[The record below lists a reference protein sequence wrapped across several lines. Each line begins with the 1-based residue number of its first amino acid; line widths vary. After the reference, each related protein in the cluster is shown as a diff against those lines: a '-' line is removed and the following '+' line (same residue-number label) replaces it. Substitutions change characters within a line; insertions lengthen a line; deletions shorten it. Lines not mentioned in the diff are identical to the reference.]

1 MKTSLTLLI
10 LFSFLFALV
19 GCKTVNIA
27 ERASPQS
34 SPNLIDDER
43 IESDRQLTR
52 SVAIES
58 INESVAGGD
67 LLQVQVTVRNTT
79 RRRAQFAYQFEWIDE
94 RGMAVR
100 SPSPVWRPAQLLGGE
115 TRAFSAVAPR
125 SEVVDF
131 RFKIIRN

>member
-1 MKTSLTLLI
+1 MKTSLTILL
-10 LFSFLFALV
+10 LFSFFVALA

-27 ERASPQS
+27 ERANPES

-43 IESDRQLTR
+43 IESDRQLSR
-52 SVAIES
+52 SVSIES

-67 LLQVQVTVRNTT
+67 LLQIQVTVRNTT
-79 RRRAQFAYQFEWIDE
+79 RRRAQFAYQFEWIDD

-125 SEVVDF
+125 PDVVDF
-131 RFKIIRN
+131 RFKLIRN